1 MKQKRVRSFLAF
13 LLACCMLVGSLAGC
27 GNSTNTESSAS
38 TTAASGSNTTTAA
51 DSTAA
56 PTEAE
61 STEPESTEPITITIG
76 VSSLGNGW
84 PTNVEDDFMRDAI
97 FEATNVWVDFIRIDE
112 YYTSLNIQL
121 TGGTAPDFFYADYKN
136 MVQYAA
142 QGLIQDIGEYK
153 DDIAPVFEYLGEE
166 YDNFTLYVDDV
177 MYAFPKAAAD
187 TDLYYGFYVRQDILD
202 KYGLEAPTTV
212 DELFDFCQKAVQ
224 DDATGIG
231 TIGLGGKSMY
241 PYNLIAATYGTEF
254 GNYIIIEDGKVSNT
268 LLSEHMKEALTEA
281 KRFYDAGLVSPNTFN
296 SGSGT
301 IEMRQGQTVAG
312 VTQWSTLVKQAY
324 LDVLHGVNTDA
335 EWVLVQPLKSNV
347 EGVESFVGHVDYNS
361 NGSSKIVV
369 NADTSEEKIKAYIK
383 VINYL
388 ASDEGKMLSWI
399 GIQGTHWDYD
409 ADGNAVV
416 IEGQAETINYL
427 STYQV
432 IGRNDSE
439 YLAVKFPES
448 EEVME
453 YNNALPRLMKYNN
466 ALEVPETFYL
476 DDLNTYVE
484 AQMLAFIKGD
494 RPIDDYDN
502 FVQELYNIYDLQTYL
517 DIATEQLTE
526 MGLIK

>member
-166 YDNFTLYVDDV
+166 YDNFTLYVDDA

-187 TDLYYGFYVRQDILD
+187 TDLYYGYYVRQDILD
-202 KYGLEAPTTV
+202 KYGLEAPSTV

-224 DDATGIG
+224 DDITNLG
-231 TIGLGGKSMY
+231 TIGLSGKNMWT
-241 PYNLIAATYGTEF
+241 YNLLAAAYGVEF
-254 GNYIIIEDGKVSNT
+254 GNYIIIKDGKVTNT
-268 LLSEHMKEALTEA
+268 LLDENMKAALTEV
-281 KRFYDAGLVSPNTFN
+281 KRFYDAGLISPNTFN
-296 SGSGT
+296 GGSGT
-301 IEMRQGQTVAG
+301 TEMRQGQAVAG
-312 VTQWSTLVKQAY
+312 VSQWASLMKQAY
-324 LDVLHGVNTDA
+324 LDVFHEVVPDG
-335 EWVLVQPLKSNV
+335 EWVLVQPLESEV

-361 NGSSKIVV
+361 NGCTKVVV
-369 NADTSEEKIKAYIK
+369 NSETPEEKINAFIK

-388 ASDEGKMLSWI
+388 SSEAGMLLSWL

-416 IEGQAETINYL
+416 IEGQAEAINYI
-427 STYQV
+427 STYQI
-432 IGRNDSE
+432 IGRNDPV
-439 YLAVKFPES
+439 YLSVKFPEAT
-448 EEVME
+448 EVME
-453 YNNALPRLMKYNN
+453 YNNTLARLVKYNN
-466 ALEVPETFYL
+466 TLEVPETFYL

-502 FVQELYNIYDLQTYL
+502 FIQELYNIYDLQTYL

-526 MGLIK
+526 MGLLN